1 MYGFCCDLPQRA
13 NIYQMRRN
21 RHRKMCQ
28 SCRSLSANF
37 YLAFSFHSNISQQ
50 ILFPGFNHILAKS
63 ANFKL
68 QRTICYAVL
77 DLKEILIWCLSTT
90 LIISFSFFFWRKM
103 ALGWNLSL
111 LDSYCFNFRTA
122 FPTVFQEKIFF
133 SIIVFLNVEFV
144 IISIFRTEYFFP
156 EADNQTSWLNSSMG
170 NLTGEPYL
178 IVIGTALRTNKHYYK
193 VWKSRTLFFLLLN
206 ECGYGKSGN
215 IRRLSIVLFW
225 SKAPAC
231 ASLNQQQN
239 NHKKFIMK
247 DLLVQNISSIF
258 WDIFIN

>member
-1 MYGFCCDLPQRA
+1 
-13 NIYQMRRN
+13 
-21 RHRKMCQ
+21 
-28 SCRSLSANF
+28 
-37 YLAFSFHSNISQQ
+37 
-50 ILFPGFNHILAKS
+50 
-63 ANFKL
+63 
-68 QRTICYAVL
+68 
-77 DLKEILIWCLSTT
+77 
-90 LIISFSFFFWRKM
+90 M
-103 ALGWNLSL
+103 ALEWNLSL

-122 FPTVFQEKIFF
+122 FPTVFQEEIFF

-156 EADNQTSWLNSSMG
+156 DADNQTSWLNSSMG

-225 SKAPAC
+225 SKAPAG

-239 NHKKFIMK
+239 NHKLLGHFHWLEVLWFMC
-247 DLLVQNISSIF
+247 DLCVRDDKIKG
-258 WDIFIN
+258 